1 MTVVICATL
10 QPLTVVV
17 IVEGVLLALALLFVV
32 ALLRSHAEIL
42 RRLAGIE
49 AAFDAGPDGLDD
61 LGHPDATAAVGPGAF
76 ADTQHRGGGHAP
88 DIAGQTLA
96 GDAVKLSLA
105 AGSPP
110 TLLAFM
116 GSGCNAC
123 VPLWQGL
130 DGDIPLLAGTR
141 LTVVTK
147 GPEGERLARLL
158 ELAQTDIEV
167 VMSTQA
173 WQDFDIPAT
182 PHFVLVDGGEIAG
195 RGGATSWEQIASLL
209 RDADDDRAN
218 PARNTSE
225 RAARAE
231 QALAEAGIA
240 AGHPSLYPSRLT
252 PDPLAAPNRS
262 AATDSEAPRE

>member
-1 MTVVICATL
+1 LRNTAAVVTVVA
-10 QPLTVVV
+10 
-17 IVEGVLLALALLFVV
+17 IVEGVLLAVALLFVV

-49 AAFDAGPDGLDD
+49 AAFDAGPDA
-61 LGHPDATAAVGPGAF
+61 LGHRQATDAVGPKAF
-76 ADTQHRGGGHAP
+76 ADKQHRGGGQAS

-105 AGSPP
+105 AGAPP

-116 GSGCNAC
+116 GSGCNVC

-130 DGDIPLLAGTR
+130 EGDIPLSAGTR

-147 GPEGERLARLL
+147 GPERERLARLL
-158 ELAQTDIEV
+158 ELAPTDVDV

-173 WQDFDIPAT
+173 WHDFEIPAM

-195 RGGATSWEQIASLL
+195 RGSATSWEQIASLL
-209 RDADDDRAN
+209 SDVDDDDLITRA
-218 PARNTSE
+218 RSTSE

-231 QALAEAGIA
+231 RALAEAGIA

-252 PDPLAAPNRS
+252 PDPLAAPSRS
-262 AATDSEAPRE
+262 AAPDLEPPRE

>member
-1 MTVVICATL
+1 MLNPAAAV
-10 QPLTVVV
+10 TVVV

-49 AAFDAGPDGLDD
+49 AAFDAGPDD
-61 LGHPDATAAVGPGAF
+61 LGHRDASAAVGPKAF
-76 ADTQHRGGGHAP
+76 ADTQRRGGGQAP

-123 VPLWQGL
+123 VPLWQGM
-130 DGDIPLLAGTR
+130 DRDIPLLAGTR

-147 GPEGERLARLL
+147 GPERERLARLL
-158 ELAQTDIEV
+158 ELAPTDVEV

-173 WQDFDIPAT
+173 WQDFEIPAT

-195 RGGATSWEQIASLL
+195 RGSATSWEQIASLL
-209 RDADDDRAN
+209 CDADEDRIN
-218 PARNTSE
+218 PARSTSE

-240 AGHPSLYPSRLT
+240 TGHPSLHPSRLT

-262 AATDSEAPRE
+262 ATTDSESPRE

>member
-10 QPLTVVV
+10 QPLTVMV

-42 RRLAGIE
+42 RRLARIE
-49 AAFDAGPDGLDD
+49 AAFDAGPDD
-61 LGHPDATAAVGPGAF
+61 LGHPDATAAVSPKAF
-76 ADTQHRGGGHAP
+76 AGRQRGGGGQAP

-110 TLLAFM
+110 SLLAFM

-123 VPLWQGL
+123 IPLWQGL
-130 DGDIPLLAGTR
+130 DGDIPLLASTR
-141 LTVVTK
+141 LTVITK
-147 GPEGERLARLL
+147 GRERERLARLL
-158 ELAQTDIEV
+158 ELAPAGVEV

-195 RGGATSWEQIASLL
+195 RGSATNWEQIASLL
-209 RDADDDRAN
+209 CDADDDRID
-218 PARNTSE
+218 PARSTSE

-231 QALAEAGIA
+231 KALAEAGIT
-240 AGHPSLYPSRLT
+240 AGHPSLHPSRLA
-252 PDPLAAPNRS
+252 PDPLAAPDRS
-262 AATDSEAPRE
+262 AAADSEPLHE

>member
-1 MTVVICATL
+1 MTVA
-10 QPLTVVV
+10 V
-17 IVEGVLLALALLFVV
+17 IVEGALLALALLFVV

-49 AAFDAGPDGLDD
+49 AAFDDEPDD
-61 LGHPDATAAVGPGAF
+61 LGHRDATGAVGPKVF
-76 ADTQHRGGGHAP
+76 TDTQRRGGGEAP
-88 DIAGQTLA
+88 DISGQTLA

-105 AGSPP
+105 ASSPP

-116 GSGCNAC
+116 GSGCSAC

-130 DGDIPLLAGTR
+130 DGGIPLLAGTR

-147 GPEGERLARLL
+147 GPERERLARLL
-158 ELAQTDIEV
+158 ELAPTDVEV

-173 WQDFDIPAT
+173 WQDFDIPAS
-182 PHFVLVDGGEIAG
+182 PHFVLVGGGEIAG
-195 RGGATSWEQIASLL
+195 RGSATSWEQIASLL
-209 RDADDDRAN
+209 RDADDDRIN
-218 PARNTSE
+218 PARSTSE

-240 AGHPSLYPSRLT
+240 AGHPSLHPSRLT
-252 PDPLAAPNRS
+252 PDPPATPNRLTT
-262 AATDSEAPRE
+262 TDSERLRE